1 MQPTDLKRS
10 RSNNPLR
17 RLTTQIWHQRLSL
30 SPQRD
35 KSLENEQSY
44 CQYDWETFS
53 FCVVGRPQAT
63 HFSRKRSIAWY
74 TTPDFGGGVGQQ
86 IVRVRGSVCMCLQLA
101 HSDVHADRI
110 QRHDHDNTREHSHG
124 GNRCVAR
131 AMSRRRR
138 LLQRRLCQR
147 PCSAVGDRAGVVAR
161 IHTPRYDDQQWLK
174 ANRIKS
180 QRAVSPS
187 TQTTTTSNQ
196 SFSGLCQLTQCLEI
210 MIQSFQVL

>member
-1 MQPTDLKRS
+1 
-10 RSNNPLR
+10 
-17 RLTTQIWHQRLSL
+17 
-30 SPQRD
+30 
-35 KSLENEQSY
+35 
-44 CQYDWETFS
+44 
-53 FCVVGRPQAT
+53 
-63 HFSRKRSIAWY
+63 
-74 TTPDFGGGVGQQ
+74 
-86 IVRVRGSVCMCLQLA
+86 MCLQLA

-174 ANRIKS
+174 ANRIKPQQQLPLS
-180 QRAVSPS
+180 TFGNHDTIVSNVVMRICS
-187 TQTTTTSNQ
+187 TDQENKTETSIHQFLMFIEENTTSA
-196 SFSGLCQLTQCLEI
+196 GMQLRETY
-210 MIQSFQVL
+210 S